1 MTQTI
6 SILSELSRRRRALG
20 IPYEELGQRC
30 GVSISTLKRVLS
42 GEVTAS
48 FSTVAAIADTLGVH
62 LGATHTEDIAAMRD
76 RQAHAKA
83 QRIVALV
90 QGTSALEGQA
100 VNSTDVELMEQRTAA
115 ELLSG
120 SPRKLWAR

>member
-1 MTQTI
+1 MTQT
-6 SILSELSRRRRALG
+6 SGILNELSRRRRTLG
-20 IPYEELGQRC
+20 MPYEELGLRC
-30 GVSISTLKRVLS
+30 GISISTLKRVLG

-48 FSTVAAIADTLGVH
+48 FSTVAAIADALGVD
-62 LGATHTEDIAAMRD
+62 LGTTRADDIAAMRD

-83 QRIVALV
+83 RRIVALV

-100 VNSTDVELMEQRTAA
+100 VDSTDAALMEQRTAA

-120 SPRKLWAR
+120 SPRKLWSR